1 MDPISHVLSGLV
13 FSKGITKDKILIIVF
28 LIFSVFP
35 DIDLL
40 LKIHSTEM
48 FLSYHR
54 TITHGIF
61 ALLLLP
67 IIPALILN
75 RKLGFLKVYFFAFL
89 ALGLHIFLDITN
101 QYGVKVLA
109 PLDWTSYAL
118 SLTFIVDPYVFL
130 PLLLAFIF
138 SLKIRKQAKFLY
150 IIALLFI
157 TLYIGAKAYLKG
169 EAKYFLKQKVEAHQ
183 YRVYP
188 LPNDFC
194 RWWFVAK
201 FSDEYITGVVDIFGK
216 RVYIDSKYKIKNDEI
231 ILKSKDSSSVRALL
245 DFAKHPVAEIYQ
257 EGEITV
263 VRWRELSYGFLP
275 DDRFTAKVWIK
286 KTFEG
291 LKIINSKLRI

>member
-1 MDPISHVLSGLV
+1 MDPVTHVLSGLV
-13 FSKGITKDKILIIVF
+13 FSKGITKNRLLIIVF

-61 ALLLLP
+61 FLFLLP
-67 IIPALILN
+67 IFPALIFN
-75 RKLGFLKVYFFAFL
+75 RKLGFLKVYFFTFL
-89 ALGLHIFLDITN
+89 ALGLHIFLDLTN
-101 QYGVKVLA
+101 QYGVKILA

-118 SLTFIVDPYVFL
+118 SLTFIVDPYVII
-130 PLLLAFIF
+130 PLLLAIIF
-138 SLKIRKQAKFLY
+138 SLKFKKQAKFLY
-150 IIALLFI
+150 IVALLFI

-169 EAKYFLKQKVEAHQ
+169 EARYFLKQKVEAHQ

-194 RWWFVAK
+194 RWWFVVK

-216 RVYIDSKYKIKNDEI
+216 RVYLDSKYKIKNDEV
-231 ILKSKDSSSVRALL
+231 ILKSKDSSSVKAFLN
-245 DFAKHPVAEIYQ
+245 FAKHPVAETYQ
-257 EGEITV
+257 EGDTTV
-263 VRWRELSYGFLP
+263 VLWRELSYGFLP

-286 KTFEG
+286 KTAEG